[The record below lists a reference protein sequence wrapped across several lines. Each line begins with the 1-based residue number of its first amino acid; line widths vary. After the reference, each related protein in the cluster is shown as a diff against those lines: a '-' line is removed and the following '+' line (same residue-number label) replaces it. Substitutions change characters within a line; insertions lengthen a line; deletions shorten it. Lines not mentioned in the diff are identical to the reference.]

1 MKGNKTKLYLVSEEE
16 LEELIELYDIE
27 NRKEFIGDDNSLKR
41 KRRVIYKFLESRKL
55 IEKEFRLV
63 ASGTVYKND
72 LYWTIGEKLSS
83 LTFNEL
89 IIKKYNGKNISIY
102 ISEDR

>member
-27 NRKEFIGDDNSLKR
+27 NRKELIGDDNSLKR

-55 IEKEFRLV
+55 LEIV
-63 ASGTVYKND
+63 ISGKV
-72 LYWTIGEKLSS
+72 I
-83 LTFNEL
+83 
-89 IIKKYNGKNISIY
+89 
-102 ISEDR
+102 

>member
-27 NRKEFIGDDNSLKR
+27 NRKELIGDDNSLKR

-55 IEKEFRLV
+55 VEIV
-63 ASGTVYKND
+63 VSGTVYKND